1 MKTIKTL
8 AIMLFAVV
16 AVALVGVAVQAQ
28 AVRSGDTVTVP
39 KSEHI
44 DGALFAA
51 GNVVTIDSE
60 VDGDVYCAGQTV
72 TINAT
77 VRGDV
82 LCAGQTVTI
91 KGQID
96 GDVRAAGQV
105 VTMDAIVNGSVTVGA
120 ETFIQDSESVIG
132 RDIVV
137 GASDVNLRGKII
149 RDATIGAETATISGK
164 VGRDISA
171 DVRGLR
177 LASHANVGGSITYE
191 SYSDLARADGAQ
203 VGGKITKTQPTE
215 RDTPERQVTVAD
227 TLGWFFYCFIA
238 LLIIA
243 LAFALLSPNMLRVTT
258 DRAFPQPWWALLA
271 GFVAGIAVPFAFIVL
286 LLTFVGIPLA
296 IVMLLL
302 WGAVLLV
309 SGPVFSY
316 YIGRLIMSDSTHP
329 VIRML
334 VGASIVIVASFVP
347 ILNILTFLAV
357 TWFGSGMVILEAFR
371 RMPERK
377 SKGKK

>member
-1 MKTIKTL
+1 MKTLKTL
-8 AIMLFAVV
+8 AVTAIAVLGV
-16 AVALVGVAVQAQ
+16 VLTGVAVQAQ
-28 AVRSGDTVTVP
+28 AVRGGETVTVP
-39 KSEHI
+39 ASEHI
-44 DGALFAA
+44 NGALYAA
-51 GNVVTIDSE
+51 GNVVTIDSDI
-60 VDGDVYCAGQTV
+60 DGDVYCAGQTV

-77 VRGDV
+77 VHGDV

-91 KGQID
+91 KGKID

-105 VTMDAIVNGSVTVGA
+105 VIMDAAVDGSATIGAQTFTQSSDSTVT
-120 ETFIQDSESVIG
+120 

-137 GASDVNLRGKII
+137 GATDVALQGTIG
-149 RDATIGAETATISGK
+149 RDATIGAENAVVSGK
-164 VGRDISA
+164 IGRDVSA
-171 DVRGLR
+171 EVTGLR
-177 LASHANVGGSITYE
+177 LASNASIGGSITYA
-191 SYSDLARADGAQ
+191 SYNDVTQADGVH
-203 VGGKITKTQPTE
+203 VGGKVTKTQPAE
-215 RDTPERQVTVAD
+215 ANVPEQKVTIAD
-227 TLGWFFYCFIA
+227 VLGWYFYCFIA

-243 LAFALLSPNMLRVTT
+243 LAFALLSPNMLRVAT

-271 GFVAGIAVPFAFIVL
+271 GFVAGIAVPVVFIML

-296 IVMLLL
+296 IVTLLL

-316 YIGRLIMSDSTHP
+316 YIGRLIMPRTTHP
-329 VIRML
+329 VLIML

-347 ILNILTFLAV
+347 VLNVLTFLAV

>member
-1 MKTIKTL
+1 MIKTL
-8 AIMLFAVV
+8 VVTAIAVLG
-16 AVALVGVAVQAQ
+16 AVLTGVAVQAQ
-28 AVRSGDTVTVP
+28 AIRSGETVTISA
-39 KSEHI
+39 SEHI
-44 DGALFAA
+44 DGALYVA

-77 VRGDV
+77 VHGDV

-132 RDIVV
+132 RDIVI
-137 GASDVNLRGKII
+137 GASNVNLQGKTI
-149 RDATIGAETATISGK
+149 RDVTIGAETATISGK

-171 DVRGLR
+171 DINELS
-177 LASHANVGGSITYE
+177 LASRANVGGSITYT
-191 SYSDLARADGAQ
+191 SYSNLARADGAQ
-203 VGGKITKTQPTE
+203 VGGEITKTQPAE
-215 RDTPERQVTVAD
+215 HDTAEQQVTFAD

-243 LAFALLSPNMLRVTT
+243 LAFALLSPNMLRTAT

-271 GFVAGIAVPFAFIVL
+271 GFVAGIAVPFVFIVL

-316 YIGRLIMSDSTHP
+316 YIGRLIMSEDTHP
-329 VIRML
+329 VIKML
-334 VGASIVIVASFVP
+334 VGASIVIVVSFVP
-347 ILNILTFLAV
+347 ILNILTLLAV
-357 TWFGSGMVILEAFR
+357 TWFGSGMIILEAFR

>member
-1 MKTIKTL
+1 MKIAKTL
-8 AIMLFAVV
+8 AVMAV
-16 AVALVGVAVQAQ
+16 AVLGVVFAGVAVQAQ
-28 AVRSGDTVTVP
+28 AVRSGDTVTVSE
-39 KSEHI
+39 SEHI

-51 GNVVTIDSE
+51 GDTVTINSD

-77 VRGDV
+77 VHGDV

-91 KGQID
+91 KGRID

-105 VTMDAIVNGSVTVGA
+105 VMMDADVDGSVTVGA
-120 ETFIQDSESVIG
+120 NTFIQDSESVIG

-137 GASDVNLRGKII
+137 GASDVDLRGKTT

-171 DVRGLR
+171 DVEGLR
-177 LASHANVGGSITYE
+177 LASGSSVGGAISYA
-191 SYSDLARADGAQ
+191 SYSDLARANGAQ
-203 VGGKITKTQPTE
+203 VGGKITKTQPTD
-215 RDTPERQVTVAD
+215 RDEQKHRATIAD
-227 TLGWFFYCFIA
+227 TLGWFFYWFIA

-243 LAFALLSPNMLRVTT
+243 LAFALLSPNMLRTAT

-271 GFVAGIAVPFAFIVL
+271 GFVAGIAVPFGFIVL
-286 LLTFVGIPLA
+286 LITFVGIPLA

-316 YIGRLIMSDSTHP
+316 YIGRLVMPKAAHP
-329 VIRML
+329 VVRML
-334 VGASIVIVASFVP
+334 AGASIVIVASFVP
-347 ILNILTFLAV
+347 ILNILTFLVV

-371 RMPERK
+371 RLPERK
-377 SKGKK
+377 TKGKK